1 MKNVSE
7 LTASTTFRSD
17 KLKAVRTKV
26 GISQG
31 SLGRLIPM
39 HQSELSKIEKGH
51 RAPTPEQSLRLC
63 DIFGVD
69 EDFFY
74 QTK

>member
-39 HQSELSKIEKGH
+39 HQS
-51 RAPTPEQSLRLC
+51 
-63 DIFGVD
+63 
-69 EDFFY
+69 
-74 QTK
+74 